1 MKRTLFII
9 ILISI
14 IALVVSSGSSESKHL
29 DQIVDMQLI
38 MCDEVEM
45 IIGIEGIEEHLL
57 FKLQFTSNYY
67 SEIID
72 DDYGWLSN

>member
-38 MCDEVEM
+38 MTDEVEM
-45 IIGIEGIEEHLL
+45 ITCIESIEEHLL
-57 FKLQFTSNYY
+57 LSLQFTGNNYF
-67 SEIID
+67 EIID
-72 DDYGWLSN
+72 DDYG